1 MTDKKKKYLI
11 GIDLGGTK
19 VLIGLLDENFRV
31 CREYKAEIDANQGE
45 KTFLRTLLGGI
56 EVVFEEKHITSKN
69 ILAVGVGCPGIIQV
83 PNGVVELSN
92 NLSFLKDYPL
102 QAKLSKYLKVPVLL
116 ENDANAGLY
125 GEYQLGAAR
134 KKRHA
139 IGIFLG
145 TGVGGA
151 LILDGKLYRGASG
164 SAGEIGHTL
173 LSMPSFL
180 QGHGIFETVGATL
193 GRLGVTSEAALL
205 LLKQKAPRLF
215 NEVGYN
221 IKKVKSRTLLRAIEG
236 GDKAIKGLVLDKG
249 KMLGVVLAN
258 LANILNPEI
267 FVLGG
272 GMIEAMEYL
281 ILPEARRVMETY
293 LLGPLVGSV
302 KVVPSKLKD
311 YAIVKGAAKLAH
323 DFYIKKKRVF

>member
-1 MTDKKKKYLI
+1 MGEKKKKYLI

-19 VLIGLLDENFRV
+19 VLMGLLDKNFRV
-31 CREYKAEIDANQGE
+31 CREYKADIDANQGE
-45 KTFLRTLLGGI
+45 KAFLKTLFGGI
-56 EVVFEEKHITSKN
+56 EVLFKEGRITSKN
-69 ILAVGVGCPGIIQV
+69 ILAVGVGCPGIIRF
-83 PNGVVELSN
+83 PKGVVKLSN
-92 NLSFLKDYPL
+92 NIAFLKNYPL

-125 GEYQLGAAR
+125 GEYKLGAA
-134 KKRHA
+134 KKKQYV

-205 LLKQKAPRLF
+205 LLKQRAPHLF

-221 IKKVKSRTLLRAIEG
+221 IKRVKSRTLLRAIEG

-249 KMLGVVLAN
+249 KMLGVVMAN
-258 LANILNPEI
+258 LANVLNPEMI
-267 FVLGG
+267 VLGG
-272 GMIEAMEYL
+272 GMIEAMEHI

-293 LLGPLVGSV
+293 LLKPLVGSV

-311 YAIVKGAAKLAH
+311 YAVVKGAAKLAH
-323 DFYIKKKRVF
+323 NFYFKKKRIF

>member
-1 MTDKKKKYLI
+1 MAGKNKKYLI

-19 VLIGLLDENFRV
+19 VLMGLLDKNLRV

-45 KTFLRTLLGGI
+45 KSFFRTLLGGVEI
-56 EVVFEEKHITSKN
+56 LLEEKRITSKN
-69 ILAVGVGCPGIIQV
+69 ILAIGVGCPGIIRF
-83 PNGVVELSN
+83 PKGVVKVSH
-92 NLSFLKDYPL
+92 NLSFLTDYPL
-102 QAKLSKYLKVPVLL
+102 QAKLSKHLKAPILI
-116 ENDANAGLY
+116 ENDANVGLY
-125 GEYQLGAAR
+125 GEYKLGAAR
-134 KKRHA
+134 KRQDV

-151 LILDGKLYRGASG
+151 LILNGKLYRGSSG

-205 LLKQKAPRLF
+205 LLKQKAPHLF
-215 NEVGYN
+215 DEVGYN
-221 IKKVKSRTLLRAIEG
+221 IKRVKSRTLLHAIEG
-236 GDKAIKGLVLDKG
+236 GDKAIKGLILDKG
-249 KMLGVVLAN
+249 KMLGIVMAN
-258 LANILNPEI
+258 LANILNPEM

-293 LLGPLVGSV
+293 LLKPLVGSV
-302 KVVPSKLKD
+302 KVVPSRLKD
-311 YAIVKGAAKLAH
+311 YAVVKGAAKLAH
-323 DFYIKKKRVF
+323 DFYY

>member
-1 MTDKKKKYLI
+1 MANKKKYLI

-19 VLIGLLDENFRV
+19 VLMGLLDKNFRV

-45 KTFLRTLLGGI
+45 RAFLRTLLGGI
-56 EVVFEEKHITSKN
+56 KVLLEEGSITSKN
-69 ILAVGVGCPGIIQV
+69 ILAAGVGCPGIIRF
-83 PNGVVELSN
+83 PKGVVKLSN

-102 QAKLSKYLKVPVLL
+102 QAKLSKYIKVPVLV

-125 GEYQLGAAR
+125 GEYKLGVAR
-134 KKRHA
+134 KRHHA
-139 IGIFLG
+139 VGIFLG

-151 LILDGKLYRGASG
+151 LIIDGRLYRGASG

-205 LLKQKAPRLF
+205 LLKQKAPHLF
-215 NEVGYN
+215 DEVGYN
-221 IKKVKSRTLLRAIEG
+221 IKKIKSRTLLRSIEG
-236 GDKAIKGLVLDKG
+236 GDKAIKGLILDKG
-249 KMLGVVLAN
+249 KMLGIVMAN
-258 LANILNPEI
+258 LANVLNPEM

-293 LLGPLVGSV
+293 LLKPLVGSV

-311 YAIVKGAAKLAH
+311 YAVLKGAARLAY
-323 DFYIKKKRVF
+323 DFFFEKKRS